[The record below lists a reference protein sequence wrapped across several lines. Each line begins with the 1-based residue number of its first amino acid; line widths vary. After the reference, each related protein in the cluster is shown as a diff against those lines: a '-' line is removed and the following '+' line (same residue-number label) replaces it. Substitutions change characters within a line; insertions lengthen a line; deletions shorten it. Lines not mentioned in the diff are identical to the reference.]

1 MSTGKTQHTG
11 TRYRGEE
18 PGQHWEIDF
27 TGVRPGK
34 YGYRYLLVLV
44 DSFSGWVEAFPATGE
59 TAAVVAKRISE
70 ELVPRYGLPVTMGS
84 DNGPAFVSQIVQGL
98 PKLWG
103 QNGSYIVNI
112 IPRAQD
118 RLRE

>member
-1 MSTGKTQHTG
+1 MG
-11 TRYRGEE
+11 R
-18 PGQHWEIDF
+18 
-27 TGVRPGK
+27 
-34 YGYRYLLVLV
+34 
-44 DSFSGWVEAFPATGE
+44 SFPTKGE
-59 TAAVVAKRISE
+59 TATVVAKRISE

-98 PKLWG
+98 AQALGTNK
-103 QNGSYIVNI
+103 SYIVNI